1 MNACAEAFA
10 ALLESKGLQYQSGVD
25 KDGDSVIDFPYN
37 GKVTKCFFAGE
48 DGAYFSL
55 YQVYERIPEDKYAD
69 LLFLCNE
76 LNCRYKWATFY
87 VDGDRDLVIHDD
99 ALLTVDT
106 AADEA
111 FELLVRIIK
120 IVDDVKPAVMKAIYA

>member
-10 ALLESKGLQYQSGVD
+10 AALKSKGLTYDSGLD
-25 KDGDSVIDFPYN
+25 KYGDSVIDFPYN
-37 GKVTKCFFAGE
+37 GKVTKCFFSGE
-48 DGAYFSL
+48 NGEYLSL
-55 YQVYERIPEDKYAD
+55 YQVYERIPEEKYAD

-87 VDGDRDLVIHDD
+87 VDSDRDLVIHDD
-99 ALLTVDT
+99 ALLTVDS

-111 FELLVRIIK
+111 FELLVRIVK
-120 IVDDVKPAVMKAIYA
+120 IADDVKPLVMKAIYA